1 MLAVIITK
9 SWKQPKHPTV
19 EKWLS
24 KLWDVYGVKCILAIR
39 SSADVLMT
47 PCQVTRGG
55 TRTADAA
62 RFRSSKKANTE
73 RSPERAPRTIQC
85 KLWVLEFGV
94 ICTSLYFSIAFACF
108 YNEHDPLLSKNGAI

>member
-24 KLWDVYGVKCILAIR
+24 KLRDVYGLKRILAIR

-47 PCQVTRGG
+47 PCQVTRAE
-55 TRTADAA
+55 TRTAGAA
-62 RFRSSKKANTE
+62 RFRLRKSKQRE
-73 RSPERAPRTIQC
+73 VQSVLPERYST
-85 KLWVLEFGV
+85 LWVLEFGV